1 MLKNNLLNFFY
12 QKIKQQLKKYQFQTF
27 LLGIKNNNLNEN
39 QKKKIKIELG
49 RLLEK
54 TLEKKVDFK
63 NPDILIEI
71 DTENKKI
78 NLKIKSLYIF
88 GYYEKIKAGIPQ
100 TFWHKKRY
108 QTSVQE
114 EIGNIILSYTQGDS
128 HSFHGCG
135 REDIDVKTIGSGRPF
150 VIEIKNPKI
159 RNIDLKKIEDEINKK
174 STYVKVHNLEFSN
187 KEKINE
193 IKKAT
198 PDKTY
203 QAKVLLEKE
212 VDKKTLIAACQKL
225 TNITINQQ
233 TPTRVL
239 RRRANLL
246 RKRKVYYFKLLKYH
260 PLIPIFE
267 IKTQSGTYIKELVSG
282 DNQRTRPSLSEILSQ
297 KTIVTELIVVKID
310 Y

>member
-12 QKIKQQLKKYQFQTF
+12 QKIKKQLKNYQFQTF
-27 LLGIKNNNLNEN
+27 LIGIKNNNLNED
-39 QKKKIKIELG
+39 QKKQIKINLG

-54 TLEKKVDFK
+54 NIRKKVDFK

-100 TFWHKKRY
+100 TLWHKKRY

-150 VIEIKNPKI
+150 VIEIKNPKT

-174 STYVKVHNLEFSN
+174 SVYVKVHNLKFSN

-225 TNITINQQ
+225 TNININQQ

-260 PLIPIFE
+260 PLTPIFE